1 MDLSRHKNLVYKME
15 ALCISNRGMDGLI
28 NGLGTLLS
36 HLKKIRSFPHIK
48 INSRWT
54 NKLKVKDEPLKEPE
68 ENIGGV
74 SIPLV

>member
-1 MDLSRHKNLVYKME
+1 
-15 ALCISNRGMDGLI
+15 MDGLI